1 MLRKGRKVVYLSLES
16 RKNYENWGNCWSKE
30 IGGNEIS
37 LISRERNKE
46 EQNYYFVKYEG
57 ITQKGIIIRK
67 KDQQRKLH
75 LFQKYE

>member
-46 EQNYYFVKYEG
+46 EQNYYFVKY
-57 ITQKGIIIRK
+57 
-67 KDQQRKLH
+67 
-75 LFQKYE
+75 